1 MYLLLE
7 RGEWSQGEREEENRE
22 RKHQCARETWISC
35 TSLPPAGDLVHN
47 LGTCPTTWVLVPT
60 GNQTADFLVHR
71 PVLSPLRHTSHAM
84 DLFIFVRYDNTEI
97 KVV

>member
-47 LGTCPTTWVLVPT
+47 LGTCPTTWVLVPA
-60 GNQTADFLVHR
+60 GNRTADLGLQASAQSTEPHQ
-71 PVLSPLRHTSHAM
+71 PQHG
-84 DLFIFVRYDNTEI
+84 FIFL
-97 KVV
+97 